1 LETSIENSLQSPS
14 ATTVE
19 DDRPIHPP
27 KGLRVLVAY
36 ASKTGSTR
44 GIAECIGEKLRKNG
58 TWVDV
63 SNVGSAND
71 LDKYDAFVIGSA
83 LYMFHWMKE
92 ARQFVSE
99 NRSVLACRP
108 VWIFSSG
115 PTGTKTT
122 DKKGRDLRE
131 VSGPKEIGELRE
143 SINPRDHHVF
153 FGAFYP
159 DRVKGATGW
168 FSRFVPKED
177 QGDFRNWSEIEA
189 WANNITDTLSR
200 PRPA

>member
-1 LETSIENSLQSPS
+1 LETSIEKSLQSPS
-14 ATTVE
+14 ATRVE
-19 DDRPIHPP
+19 DNQAAHQTQ
-27 KGLRVLVAY
+27 GLRVLVAY
-36 ASKTGSTR
+36 ASKTGSTK
-44 GIAECIGEKLRKNG
+44 GIAEFIGETLRKNG
-58 TWVDV
+58 TQVDV
-63 SNVGSAND
+63 SDVGSAND
-71 LDKYDAFVIGSA
+71 LEKYDAFVIGSA

-99 NRSVLACRP
+99 NRSVLARRP

-131 VSGPKEIGELRE
+131 VSGPKEIDELQE
-143 SINPRDHHVF
+143 SINLRDHHVF

-189 WANNITDTLSR
+189 WTNNIADTLSS
-200 PRPA
+200 PTPA

>member
-1 LETSIENSLQSPS
+1 LEKSIEKSLESPS
-14 ATTVE
+14 TTSVE
-19 DDRPIHPP
+19 DDRAIHP
-27 KGLRVLVAY
+27 KEGLRVLVAY
-36 ASKTGSTR
+36 ASKAGSTK
-44 GIAECIGEKLRKNG
+44 GIAEFIGEKLGKNG
-58 TWVDV
+58 TLVDV
-63 SNVGSAND
+63 SDVGSASD

-92 ARQFVSE
+92 ANQFVSK
-99 NRSVLACRP
+99 NRQILSSRP

-115 PTGTKTT
+115 PTGTKPT
-122 DKKGRDLRE
+122 DKKGRDLRV
-131 VSGPKEIGELRE
+131 VSGPKEIEELRE

-159 DRVKGATGW
+159 DRIKGATGW

-189 WANNITDTLSR
+189 WTNNIADTLSR
-200 PRPA
+200 PRPV

>member
-1 LETSIENSLQSPS
+1 LEKSIERSFQSTS
-14 ATTVE
+14 ARVE
-19 DDRPIHPP
+19 DDKATNATER
-27 KGLRVLVAY
+27 LRVLVAY
-36 ASKTGSTR
+36 ASKAGSTK
-44 GIAECIGEKLRKNG
+44 GIAEFIGEKLRKNG
-58 TWVDV
+58 TQVDV
-63 SNVGSAND
+63 KDVGSASD

-92 ARQFVSE
+92 ANQFVSK
-99 NRSVLACRP
+99 NRRILSNRP

-115 PTGTKTT
+115 PTGTKLT

-131 VSGPKEIGELRE
+131 VSGPKEIDKLRE

-159 DRVKGATGW
+159 ERVKGATSW

-177 QGDFRNWSEIEA
+177 QGDFRNWSEIEV
-189 WANNITDTLSR
+189 WTNNIADALSR
-200 PRPA
+200 PRQA

>member
-1 LETSIENSLQSPS
+1 MEMNVEKSLQNPS
-14 ATTVE
+14 ATIVE
-19 DDRPIHPP
+19 DDRAVHPT

-36 ASKTGSTR
+36 ASRAGSTK
-44 GIAECIGEKLRKNG
+44 GIAEFIGEKLRENG
-58 TWVDV
+58 TQVDV
-63 SNVGSAND
+63 SDVGSASD

-92 ARQFVSE
+92 ANQFVSK
-99 NRSVLACRP
+99 NQQILSSKP

-115 PTGTKTT
+115 PTGTNPT
-122 DKKGRDLRE
+122 DKKGRDLRA
-131 VSGPKEIGELRE
+131 VSGPKEIDELRE

-168 FSRFVPKED
+168 FGRFVPKED

-189 WANNITDTLSR
+189 WTNNIADTLSR
-200 PRPA
+200 TTPA